1 MSTIKV
7 DGIRSNSASSDAITL
22 ASDGTCTANIT
33 NNLSNRN
40 KIINGGMRINQ
51 RQGDAVTA
59 FTSNSVPSVDRYH
72 CNMSTDGGANI
83 QRSADYPAGSGT
95 NNSLL
100 LTVTSADSSL
110 ASNQYM
116 YLRQIIEGNNMVDAA
131 YGLSAAKTCTLS
143 FWVKC
148 SVTGTFGGSVWNSAF
163 NRSYPY
169 NYTINSAN
177 TWEKKVIVIPGDT
190 SGTWL
195 TDNGRGL
202 SVGWSFGIGSNYVG
216 TANQWNGSGL
226 LAPTS
231 HVNMLATNG
240 ATWRITAVQFE
251 IGDYA
256 TDFEHRS
263 YGQELA
269 LCQRYFYG
277 FRPPSTLWR
286 DGYSDTGIYVK
297 GEVLFPVTMRAQ
309 PTVTLGGTMSHS
321 NNETNDVASETPSTW
336 ITGAASIVR
345 SASTGRTYSFWSS
358 FSSQGYGF
366 TFSAEL

>member
-1 MSTIKV
+1 MSTLKV

-202 SVGWSFGIGSNYVG
+202 SVGWSFGIGSDYVG

-269 LCQRYFYG
+269 LCQRYYHKL
-277 FRPPSTLWR
+277 TN
-286 DGYSDTGIYVK
+286 SDNKII
-297 GEVLFPVTMRAQ
+297 LFNDYNNNTNNFWASVPLPVTMRAA
-309 PTVTLGGTMSHS
+309 PTLTATGISGGDTLDSSSTSKHFMSLQVSDGNKYIGNGTTIEA
-321 NNETNDVASETPSTW
+321 N
-336 ITGAASIVR
+336 
-345 SASTGRTYSFWSS
+345 
-358 FSSQGYGF
+358 
-366 TFSAEL
+366 AEL